1 MSTKPVDKI
10 VDNFW
15 KAPANPDESRLSG
28 PAPIFAAFKNLSV
41 INGLSLQGRHT
52 VAAAQQTCRLPIFV
66 HKSSVLCRFFAP

>member
-10 VDNFW
+10 VDNYG

-28 PAPIFAAFKNLSV
+28 PEPIFAAFKNLNV
-41 INGLSLQGRHT
+41 INGLSRCHWHI
-52 VAAAQQTCRLPIFV
+52 VAAAQQTRRLPIFV